1 MNDFRCK
8 QCNRLLAK
16 VHGEARIEIK
26 CPRCKTMNL
35 FSQEIFITIKEN
47 VIVEEKDEDEDKD
60 REICTDP
67 ETAEN

>member
-16 VHGEARIEIK
+16 ILGEARVEIK

-35 FSQEIFITIKEN
+35 YTQEIYITFREN
-47 VIVEEKDEDEDKD
+47 VTIERDDP
-60 REICTDP
+60 CTDP
-67 ETAEN
+67 EIAEN